1 MLSRDTRN
9 ERKLKLL
16 LRTQFRLKQ
25 ALERVDWEEDVLVL
39 KINEF
44 KAKAQLPELPSE
56 LAIEVDFG
64 DDVKPPKPAKGA
76 KRGKGKNK

>member
-16 LRTQFRLKQ
+16 LRSQFRFKQ
-25 ALERVDWEEDVLVL
+25 AIERIDFEEDVLIP
-39 KINEF
+39 KINEY

-56 LAIEVDFG
+56 LAFDVDYD
-64 DDVKPPKPAKGA
+64 DDVKPPKAQPV
-76 KRGKGKNK
+76 KRDSRKGK

>member
-16 LRTQFRLKQ
+16 LRSQFRFKQ
-25 ALERVDWEEDVLVL
+25 ALERIDFEEDVLIP
-39 KINEF
+39 KINEY

-56 LAIEVDFG
+56 VAFDVDFG
-64 DDVKPPKPAKGA
+64 DDLKPPQPET
-76 KRGKGKNK
+76 KRGSRKAAK